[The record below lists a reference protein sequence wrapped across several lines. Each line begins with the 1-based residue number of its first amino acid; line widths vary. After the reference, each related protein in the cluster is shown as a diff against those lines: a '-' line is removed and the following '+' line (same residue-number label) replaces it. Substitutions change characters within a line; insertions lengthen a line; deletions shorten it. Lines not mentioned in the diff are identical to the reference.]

1 MDKMLTII
9 VPAYNVEKYIDCC
22 LDSLVNQT
30 DKSFHVIIVND
41 GSTDR
46 TEEFCKN
53 YIEQYPELFTY
64 VHQNNKGLGG
74 ARNTG
79 LKVVESQYVA
89 FLDSDDYLDIYY
101 VEKVKKILQKVEEL
115 PDIIFTLPIQYDSVT
130 KFYYDWKDKPILEK
144 VFGRDGNRIIQ
155 TNVRKNPELYSLEPN
170 ACRKIY
176 KTNFLKN
183 KQFSFPEHLKWEDVP
198 GHFYLLHEANTCIA
212 LQNTGFYYRTNQG
225 GNICSGSGET
235 RLDIIP
241 IFNQLK
247 DVCENCY
254 FTSIEKSY
262 ALKLVIDF
270 TNWFIEETNQDCIV
284 KLLDGL
290 HEIYQSID
298 EEIISLFLHNI
309 SSNPKRDIGLIEALK
324 SDEYLLLSDYISREY
339 VIQKYSPVETIV
351 QKGRIRRA
359 MECVAD
365 HGVTY
370 SIILIFRRIKKR
382 LLKQYKVVNGEII
395 YD

>member
-1 MDKMLTII
+1 MFVKI
-9 VPAYNVEKYIDCC
+9 V
-22 LDSLVNQT
+22 
-30 DKSFHVIIVND
+30 
-41 GSTDR
+41 
-46 TEEFCKN
+46 
-53 YIEQYPELFTY
+53 
-64 VHQNNKGLGG
+64 
-74 ARNTG
+74 
-79 LKVVESQYVA
+79 
-89 FLDSDDYLDIYY
+89 
-101 VEKVKKILQKVEEL
+101 IL
-115 PDIIFTLPIQYDSVT
+115 
-130 KFYYDWKDKPILEK
+130 
-144 VFGRDGNRIIQ
+144 
-155 TNVRKNPELYSLEPN
+155 
-170 ACRKIY
+170 
-176 KTNFLKN
+176 
-183 KQFSFPEHLKWEDVP
+183 
-198 GHFYLLHEANTCIA
+198 
-212 LQNTGFYYRTNQG
+212 
-225 GNICSGSGET
+225 
-235 RLDIIP
+235 
-241 IFNQLK
+241 
-247 DVCENCY
+247 
-254 FTSIEKSY
+254 IEKSY

-370 SIILIFRRIKKR
+370 SIILIFRKIKKR